1 MGGGGEAPPVKGED
15 VMILI
20 GSSILLLMFIMQAWV
35 SPTVLEAGES
45 YQVTK
50 SLSEGD
56 EISIE
61 LIEGEISPT
70 VEGPSGELHP
80 SDGIYK
86 VDADGDHTIF
96 ITATTEAEFIL
107 DLPSSYMANLL
118 PYVFGLALLSF
129 GVWKKVAAQN
139 DEPLEAVLED

>member
-35 SPTVLEAGES
+35 SPTALDAGDS
-45 YQVTK
+45 HQVMK
-50 SLSEGD
+50 SLSKGD

-61 LIEGEISPT
+61 LIKGDILIT
-70 VEGPSGELHP
+70 VEGPSGELHLV
-80 SDGIYK
+80 DDVYK
-86 VDADGDHTIF
+86 VETDGDHTIS
-96 ITATTEAEFIL
+96 IVAVTEAKFIV

-118 PYVFGLALLSF
+118 PYALGLALLSF
-129 GVWKKVAAQN
+129 GIWKKTAAQN

>member
-35 SPTVLEAGES
+35 SPTALDAGDS
-45 YQVTK
+45 HQVMK
-50 SLSEGD
+50 SLSKGD

-61 LIEGEISPT
+61 STEGEISIV
-70 VEGPSGELHP
+70 VEGPNGELHA
-80 SDGIYK
+80 SDEVYK
-86 VDADGDHTIF
+86 VETDGDHTISIVAVTDAKF
-96 ITATTEAEFIL
+96 IV
-107 DLPSSYMANLL
+107 DLPSSYVANLL
-118 PYVFGLALLSF
+118 PYVLGLALLSF
-129 GVWKKVAAQN
+129 GIWKKTSAQN

>member
-20 GSSILLLMFIMQAWV
+20 GSSILLLMFIMQAWI

-45 YQVTK
+45 YLVTK

-56 EISIE
+56 EINVE
-61 LIEGEISPT
+61 VIEGDILIT
-70 VEGPSGELHP
+70 VEGPSGELHLV
-80 SDGIYK
+80 DDVYK
-86 VDADGDHTIF
+86 VETDGDHTIS
-96 ITATTEAEFIL
+96 ITATTDAEFIV

-118 PYVFGLALLSF
+118 PYALGLALLSF
-129 GVWKKVAAQN
+129 GIWKKTAAQN

>member
-35 SPTVLEAGES
+35 SPTALDAGDS
-45 YQVTK
+45 HQVVK
-50 SLSEGD
+50 SLSKGD

-61 LIEGEISPT
+61 SIEGEISIV
-70 VEGPSGELHP
+70 VEGPNGEIYA
-80 SDGIYK
+80 SDEVYK
-86 VDADGDHTIF
+86 VETDGDHTISIVAVTDAKF
-96 ITATTEAEFIL
+96 IV

-118 PYVFGLALLSF
+118 PYVLGLALLSF
-129 GVWKKVAAQN
+129 GIWKKNAAQK

>member
-35 SPTVLEAGES
+35 SPTALDAGDS
-45 YQVTK
+45 HQVVK
-50 SLSEGD
+50 PLSKGD

-61 LIEGEISPT
+61 LIEGDILIV
-70 VEGPSGELHP
+70 VEGPSGELHA
-80 SDGIYK
+80 SDEIYK
-86 VDADGDHTIF
+86 VETDGDHTISIVAVTDAKF
-96 ITATTEAEFIL
+96 IV
-107 DLPSSYMANLL
+107 DLPSSYMANIL
-118 PYVFGLALLSF
+118 PYVLGLALLSF
-129 GVWKKVAAQN
+129 GIWKKTAAQK

>member
-15 VMILI
+15 VLILI

-35 SPTVLEAGES
+35 SPTVLKAGES

-56 EISIE
+56 EINVE
-61 LIEGEISPT
+61 VLEGEISTT
-70 VEGPSGELHP
+70 VEGPSDELHP
-80 SDGIYK
+80 TDGIYK
-86 VDADGDHTIF
+86 VDADGEHTIS
-96 ITATTEAEFIL
+96 IVAVTNAEFIV
-107 DLPSSYMANLL
+107 DLPSSYMANFL
-118 PYVFGLALLSF
+118 PYVLGLALLSF
-129 GVWKKVAAQN
+129 GVWKKTAAQN